1 MPENLGDRRDEAVGE
16 VLFRLVALSRR
27 LSSSRRH
34 PFGDVRLTSAQVD
47 ALLLLAHCDDAAT
60 AGALSAALGLTP
72 GAVTQLVD
80 ALVAVGLVERCADPS
95 DARIRR
101 VRLTDSARRQVSEF
115 EDVTTL
121 EVMPWFAALDGEQVQ
136 DLARMLGRVRP
147 PGGLL

>member
-1 MPENLGDRRDEAVGE
+1 MPEDFGDRRDEAVGE

-34 PFGDVRLTSAQVD
+34 PFGDVRLTGAQLD

-80 ALVAVGLVERCADPS
+80 TLVAAELVERSTDPA
-95 DARIRR
+95 DARVRR
-101 VRLTDSARRQVSEF
+101 VQLTDSARQRVSEF

-121 EVMPWFAALDGEQVQ
+121 EVMPWFAALDGDQVR
-136 DLARMLGRVRP
+136 DLARLLGGVQP
-147 PGGLL
+147 PSGLH